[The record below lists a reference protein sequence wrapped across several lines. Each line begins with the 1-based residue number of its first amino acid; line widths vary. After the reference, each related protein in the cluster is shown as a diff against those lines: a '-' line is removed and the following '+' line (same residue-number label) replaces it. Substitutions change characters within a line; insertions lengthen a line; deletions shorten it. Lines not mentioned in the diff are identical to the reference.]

1 LPKSRLARF
10 PAILRRRVD
19 RGSGARGRPGPRG
32 NVPGRAAS
40 GARARQGAGTREML
54 PTAFLL
60 DTPNVSSADARG
72 LFGPFVAQ

>member
-1 LPKSRLARF
+1 
-10 PAILRRRVD
+10 
-19 RGSGARGRPGPRG
+19 
-32 NVPGRAAS
+32 
-40 GARARQGAGTREML
+40 ML